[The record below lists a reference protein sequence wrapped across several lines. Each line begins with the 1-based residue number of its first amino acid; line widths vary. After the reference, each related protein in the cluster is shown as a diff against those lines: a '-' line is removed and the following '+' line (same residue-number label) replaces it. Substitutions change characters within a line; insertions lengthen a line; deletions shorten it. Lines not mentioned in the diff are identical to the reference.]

1 MLIDFSLAKLID
13 PKAIITDAT
22 AGESQHENE
31 MTHTASI
38 GTPTYRAP
46 EVIAEEG
53 YGLPSDLWSVGVCLL
68 ELLCGKCLE
77 ADKDKNAIKLI
88 EEGLKTLPDAP
99 FPNLIRRLLEK
110 DPEKRITAREA
121 LNEPVFRK
129 FGLEIHERTFARLSI
144 NEAMPLQNDPNAVEV
159 SKENQPVESK
169 SKGNNKKQSKMDPT
183 LVKRLK
189 LIRQICDSM
198 EWKNPM
204 TATAA
209 FMYSIAMS
217 ELDDVDD
224 AESSQ
229 ALLDCIVLAHRFFE
243 LSLTDLNELSE
254 ASKRFES
261 WDIDEYADC
270 EGTIFMML
278 EFCLLPRY
286 SIRN

>member
-1 MLIDFSLAKLID
+1 M
-13 PKAIITDAT
+13 
-22 AGESQHENE
+22 GESSQAETE

-46 EVIAEEG
+46 EVVAEEG
-53 YGLPSDLWSVGVCLL
+53 YSFPSDLWSVGVCLL

-88 EEGLKTLPDAP
+88 EEGLTKLPDAP

-121 LNEPVFRK
+121 LEAPVFQK
-129 FGLEIHERTFARLSI
+129 FGLEPHPRTFVRLNI
-144 NEAMPLQNDPNAVEV
+144 NEAMPLDNDPYSVPQENN
-159 SKENQPVESK
+159 ENQQPIKNK
-169 SKGNNKKQSKMDPT
+169 SKGNKKQSMKMDPI
-183 LVKRLK
+183 LAKRWK
-189 LIRQICDSM
+189 LIQQICDSM

-204 TATAA
+204 TAQAA

-224 AESSQ
+224 MDSSQ
-229 ALLDCIVLAHRFFE
+229 ALLDCIVLAHKFFE
-243 LSLTDLNELSE
+243 LELTDLNQLSE

-261 WDIDEYADC
+261 WDVDEYADN
-270 EGTIFMML
+270 EGTIFML
-278 EFCLLPRY
+278 LDFCLLPRY
-286 SIRN
+286 SLNS